1 MPANDS
7 LEEGAMALAAHSTT
21 LAHEGERIRRLWPFD
36 MAAYREHLL
45 RLDSDA
51 RYARFCTVTSDGVV
65 AEHAH
70 ACFAADTLVFGYF
83 VGGKLR
89 GAGELHVLDAA
100 PGVHMRA
107 GEAAFSVEKRWRHG
121 GLGSALVER
130 LILAARNRGLRM
142 LVICCLPQNFAM
154 QRLAKKFGATL
165 SFETDEVTG
174 KITVKLPT
182 PQTILTEFV
191 EETRDFASAWFD
203 LRKRFFPAPAPTRRL
218 A

>member
-1 MPANDS
+1 
-7 LEEGAMALAAHSTT
+7 
-21 LAHEGERIRRLWPFD
+21 
-36 MAAYREHLL
+36 
-45 RLDSDA
+45 
-51 RYARFCTVTSDGVV
+51 
-65 AEHAH
+65 
-70 ACFAADTLVFGYF
+70 
-83 VGGKLR
+83 
-89 GAGELHVLDAA
+89 
-100 PGVHMRA
+100 
-107 GEAAFSVEKRWRHG
+107 
-121 GLGSALVER
+121 
-130 LILAARNRGLRM
+130 
-142 LVICCLPQNFAM
+142 M